1 MSALTPILFV
11 DRDGTLIEEP
21 ADFQIDSFAKLRFVQ
36 GVIPAMLK
44 LRDAGYQF
52 VMVTNQDGLGTD
64 AYPRWSFDGPHQL
77 MMQVFESQGIVF
89 REVLIDTSFPAENLP
104 TRKPGIGLA
113 LPLLK
118 DRSIDWERSAM
129 VGDRD
134 TDNGFA
140 ANLGIRA
147 FQLRT
152 PQFGGEWDWVGIAHA
167 LADRPRTARVLRNT
181 RETRIEV
188 VVDLDRASEPQ
199 VHTGL
204 GFFDHMLEQIGKHG
218 GFALQLRCEGDLHID
233 EHHTI
238 EDSALALGQ
247 ALREALGDKRGIGR
261 YGFDPRAVFDDG
273 AIEARAKSESP
284 LAPPLQSGESDRV
297 GSSAQ
302 DSSAANS
309 IATDSISAAAAS
321 AHEFV
326 LPMDETL
333 ARAALD
339 FSGRPYFV
347 FNGSFA
353 RERVGDFPTELVP
366 HFFRSLCETAGLNL
380 NLNVEGDNDH
390 HKIEACFK
398 SVARALRQA
407 IARQGRELPST
418 KGVL

>member
-21 ADFQIDSFAKLRFVQ
+21 ADFQIDSYAKLRFVR

-52 VMVTNQDGLGTD
+52 VMVTNQDGLGTE
-64 AYPRWSFDGPHQL
+64 AYPRWSFDGPHGL
-77 MMQVFESQGIVF
+77 MMQVFDSQGIVF
-89 REVLIDTSFPAENLP
+89 RDVLIDTSFPAENLP

-118 DRSIDWERSAM
+118 DHSIDWSRSAM
-129 VGDRD
+129 VGDRE

-152 PQFGGEWDWVGIAHA
+152 EQFGGEWDWAGIAHA
-167 LADRPRTARVLRNT
+167 LADRPRTARVQRHT
-181 RETRIEV
+181 RETRIDV
-188 VVDLDRASEPQ
+188 AVDLDRAAEPK

-218 GFALQLRCEGDLHID
+218 GFALELRCEGDLHID

-261 YGFDPRAVFDDG
+261 YGFD
-273 AIEARAKSESP
+273 
-284 LAPPLQSGESDRV
+284 
-297 GSSAQ
+297 
-302 DSSAANS
+302 
-309 IATDSISAAAAS
+309 AAAAGAEES
-321 AHEFV
+321 TLGRALQEAEPEESTLQESTLNRHEFV

-347 FNGSFA
+347 FSGRFA
-353 RERVGDFPTELVP
+353 RERVGDFPTELVA

-390 HKIEACFK
+390 HKVEACFK

-407 IARQGRELPST
+407 IRREGRELPST

>member
-1 MSALTPILFV
+1 MTPIVFV

-21 ADFQIDSFAKLRFVQ
+21 ADFQIDSYAKLRLVR

-44 LRDAGYQF
+44 LRDAGYEF

-64 AYPRWSFDGPHQL
+64 SFPRWSFDGPHQL
-77 MMQVFESQGIVF
+77 MMQIFESQGIVF

-118 DRSIDWERSAM
+118 DRGIDWQRSAM
-129 VGDRD
+129 VGDRE

-152 PQFGGEWDWVGIAHA
+152 EQFGGEWDWAGIAHA
-167 LADRPRTARVLRNT
+167 LADRPRTARVRRNT

-188 VVDLDRASEPQ
+188 AVDLDRVADPK

-218 GFALQLRCEGDLHID
+218 GFALELRCEGDLHID

-261 YGFDPRAVFDDG
+261 YGFDPRAG
-273 AIEARAKSESP
+273 IGGEAVAAESESP
-284 LAPPLQSGESDRV
+284 LAPLFQRGEGDLGGAQGGEGEV
-297 GSSAQ
+297 GDTQDAQ
-302 DSSAANS
+302 GD
-309 IATDSISAAAAS
+309 AS
-321 AHEFV
+321 TPQAQEFV

-347 FNGSFA
+347 FSGSFA
-353 RERVGDFPTELVP
+353 RERVGDFPTELLP